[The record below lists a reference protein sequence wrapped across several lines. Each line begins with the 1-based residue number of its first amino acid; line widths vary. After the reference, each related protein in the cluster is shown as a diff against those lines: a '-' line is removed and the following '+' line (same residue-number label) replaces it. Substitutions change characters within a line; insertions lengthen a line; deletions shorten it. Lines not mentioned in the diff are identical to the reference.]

1 MFYDLLVDSPSFLS
15 ITQGESDP
23 YSWTNGNGC
32 GYDLR
37 SSRDQYTNKLE
48 SDILSNAS
56 RVLYNV
62 DEGVS
67 TGAIDKNF
75 ILGGVVPSIRDVDF
89 DNPLQE
95 VIVLQNVYLALGR
108 KLIPD
113 RIQNC
118 NRPGGRL
125 DIDEDE
131 AVEVLEKFKEAFEES
146 WTEGWDDP
154 DSGEV
159 QFVGFFDDL
168 GGTIGSTGR
177 ILRGLTLANGKLTTI
192 SIVLIAVSSVI
203 FLFSFD
209 VIESKVLVTMIGV
222 CLVVL
227 SFLAALGFGILCGIK
242 VNVNIA
248 WTLPFIILG
257 LGVDD
262 MYIVLLALKRRRSFS
277 EENFIVAMEEV
288 VVPVTMTSLVN
299 AAMFAV
305 MNLVD
310 IPAVYLT
317 AQMALISV
325 IFLYFTVA
333 FCFPAYCYLDMK
345 RQAAGR
351 YDVLVCLKKPNIS
364 EDFETE
370 LPHESLLFTKIYKPL
385 VLGKSALT
393 AFVRVVVILGTV
405 LLLGIG
411 IYGVTQRNVGVGLEV
426 SPCCCCYACIWLCRI
441 LKLTTN
447 SIFV

>member
-1 MFYDLLVDSPSFLS
+1 MFYDLLVDSPSFLV
-15 ITQGESDP
+15 IRQGESDP

-32 GYDLR
+32 GYELR
-37 SSRDQYTNKLE
+37 GSRDPYTNRSE
-48 SDILSNAS
+48 SSILFNAS

-67 TGAIDKNF
+67 SGAIDRNF
-75 ILGGVVPSIRDVDF
+75 ILGGTVPSVQDIDF

-95 VIVLQNVYLALGR
+95 VTVLQNIYIALGR
-108 KLIPD
+108 LLIPD

-131 AVEVLEKFKEAFEES
+131 ALEVLEKFKEAFEES

-154 DSGEV
+154 TSGEV
-159 QFVGFFDDL
+159 QFVGFFDDQ
-168 GGTIGSTGR
+168 GGTIGTTGR
-177 ILRGLTLANGKLTTI
+177 LLRDLTLANGKLTAI
-192 SIVLIAVSSVI
+192 SIVLIAVFSAI

-209 VIESKVLVTMIGV
+209 VIESKVLVTLIGV
-222 CLVVL
+222 GLVIL
-227 SFLAALGFGILCGIK
+227 SFFAALGFGILCGIK

-257 LGVDD
+257 LGIDD
-262 MYIVLLALKRRRSFS
+262 MYIVLLSLKRQRNFS
-277 EENFIVAMEEV
+277 EENFIAVMKEV

-299 AAMFAV
+299 ATMFAV

-325 IFLYFTVA
+325 IFLYLTVV

-351 YDVLVCLKKPNIS
+351 RDVFVCLKKSNIS
-364 EDFETE
+364 RDDETE
-370 LPHESLLFTKIYKPL
+370 LPPENLLYTKIYKPL
-385 VLGKSALT
+385 VLEKSALT
-393 AFVRVVVILGTV
+393 AIVRIVVISGTV
-405 LLLGIG
+405 VLFGVG
-411 IYGVTQRNVGVGLEV
+411 IYGITQRNIGTGLEV
-426 SPCCCCYACIWLCRI
+426 SSCCFCYYVYIPAA
-441 LKLTTN
+441 
-447 SIFV
+447 F

>member
-1 MFYDLLVDSPSFLS
+1 MFYDLLVDSPSFLV
-15 ITQGESDP
+15 IRQGESDP

-37 SSRDQYTNKLE
+37 GSRDPYTNRSE
-48 SDILSNAS
+48 SSILFNAS

-67 TGAIDKNF
+67 SGAIDRNF
-75 ILGGVVPSIRDVDF
+75 ILGGTVPSVQEIDF

-95 VIVLQNVYLALGR
+95 VTVLQNIYIALGR
-108 KLIPD
+108 LLIPD

-131 AVEVLEKFKEAFEES
+131 ALEVLEKFKEAFEES

-154 DSGEV
+154 TSGEV
-159 QFVGFFDDL
+159 QFVGFFDDQ
-168 GGTIGSTGR
+168 GGTIGTTGR
-177 ILRGLTLANGKLTTI
+177 LLRDLTLANGKLTAI
-192 SIVLIAVSSVI
+192 SIVLIAVFSAI
-203 FLFSFD
+203 FLFSSD
-209 VIESKVLVTMIGV
+209 VIESKVLVTLIGV
-222 CLVVL
+222 CLVIL
-227 SFLAALGFGILCGIK
+227 SFFAALGFGILCGIK

-257 LGVDD
+257 LGIDD
-262 MYIVLLALKRRRSFS
+262 MYIVLLSLKRQRNFS
-277 EENFIVAMEEV
+277 EENFIAVMKEV

-299 AAMFAV
+299 ATMFAV

-325 IFLYFTVA
+325 IFLYLTVV

-351 YDVLVCLKKPNIS
+351 RDVFVCLKKSNIS
-364 EDFETE
+364 RDDETE
-370 LPHESLLFTKIYKPL
+370 LPPENLLYTKIYKPL
-385 VLGKSALT
+385 VLEKSALT
-393 AFVRVVVILGTV
+393 AIVRIVVISGTV
-405 LLLGIG
+405 ALFGVG
-411 IYGVTQRNVGVGLEV
+411 IYGITQRNIGTGLEV
-426 SPCCCCYACIWLCRI
+426 SSCCCCYYVYIPAA
-441 LKLTTN
+441 
-447 SIFV
+447 F